1 MLGVIGGSGFYT
13 FFGDDA
19 RTVSVDT
26 PYGTPSAPITI
37 GAVGGHEVAFLPRH
51 GLKLEYSPH
60 TVPYRAN
67 LWALRKLGVRRIF
80 APCAVGE
87 PGILEVVSLLP
98 RSYPGHCLLTED
110 EGRLLGED
118 DCPCGRKGKY
128 FEVLGRLANAEIR
141 GCSDTYAVPT

>member
-1 MLGVIGGSGFYT
+1 MTPREFKTRLAVACGLARIHDYYGMVEQTGSIFMECERGHLHASVFSDVIPR
-13 FFGDDA
+13 
-19 RTVSVDT
+19 RTLD
-26 PYGTPSAPITI
+26 
-37 GAVGGHEVAFLPRH
+37 
-51 GLKLEYSPH
+51 
-60 TVPYRAN
+60 
-67 LWALRKLGVRRIF
+67 F

-87 PGILEVVSLLP
+87 PGILEVVSVLP
-98 RSYPGHCLLTED
+98 RSYPGQCLLTED